1 MLKTRESTIPSTV
14 PDQQAHPHQLR
25 DFRSPLLL
33 GRYPLIGLL
42 MVLIGGGLFA
52 VMAFNLQTQ
61 GPLIPVDQQIA
72 LNLNALALHSS
83 PFMVSLM
90 EFGFYFAE
98 YGFII
103 IGAALLLYFLVKRYW
118 TEFWM
123 VGIAWGGEGPLWY
136 FLSDYFNRPR
146 PTFTQ
151 PLWRYM
157 SSPGFPSG
165 HSLAAV
171 MCLGLIA
178 YLLIPKL
185 QSAFWKAVVVILT
198 LAIIIYVGYSRMFVG
213 DHYLTDILSGYGV
226 GLAWSGLV
234 YTVVERIA
242 LRRKQHK
249 ANRSGQAA

>member
-1 MLKTRESTIPSTV
+1 M
-14 PDQQAHPHQLR
+14 R

-52 VMAFNLQTQ
+52 LMAFNLQTQ
-61 GPLIPVDQQIA
+61 GPLIALDQQIA
-72 LNLNALALHSS
+72 LNLNTLALHSS
-83 PFMVSLM
+83 PFVLGTM

-103 IGAALLLYFLVKRYW
+103 IGAGLLLYFIHKRYW

-136 FLSDYFNRPR
+136 FLSDTFNRPR
-146 PTFTQ
+146 PTFAQ
-151 PLWRYM
+151 PVWHHM
-157 SSPGFPSG
+157 TSPGFPSG

-178 YLLIPKL
+178 YLLLPKI
-185 QSAFWKAVVVILT
+185 QSASWKAVVVILT

-226 GLAWSGLV
+226 GLAWAALV
-234 YTVVERIA
+234 YTVVERVA
-242 LRRKQHK
+242 LRRKQQKVENSIHV
-249 ANRSGQAA
+249 